1 MQILFIVLKFPLI
14 PKSLPLFGDT
24 EPAIQRCCVRAVLHC
39 PVRVRLLPPSITE
52 FEDVPV
58 IVLEDPPIIEERLE

>member
-14 PKSLPLFGDT
+14 PKSDPLFGDT

-39 PVRVRLLPPSITE
+39 PVSVRLFPPSITE
-52 FEDVPV
+52 F
-58 IVLEDPPIIEERLE
+58 